1 MADINLLLEAE
12 KRGILPPDKAGL
24 LAEARKRGLVPA
36 TAPPPAAS
44 PPPEAAPYSPFGQ
57 IGGIGPGEG
66 MGAGAMAAGA
76 LRNLPASGAQL
87 AADVTAPLHSPIQT
101 AKGIGQIAKNP
112 GSLIDMAKERYG
124 GIENLKRTFS
134 QDPAGMIAD
143 LSMVMTGGGAGAARV
158 GGKLGTLAKGSK
170 GVAAASALE
179 RGGKAAATA
188 GRAIDPFRLP
198 GRVTDVPKAPEALSQ
213 ALGWTT
219 GAQATPIKVAFR
231 SGKAGG
237 AKSKAFLQ
245 SIKGQIPMD
254 EVVEHAR
261 SGCLQ
266 YARIQDGGVQAGDR
280 RGVQGN
286 RGPSRSASPRS
297 PTLPNRSWS
306 LEHSREWTSPRVR
319 PGSRQ
324 AIMDSIDQWK
334 KLDPAEFHTVEGM
347 DAFRKSVGDVLDSTG
362 YGTPERRMANKV
374 YFAVRKS
381 IEAQAPGYGAVLKNY
396 HDASKN
402 LKDLERALS
411 LGDKAATETAVRKL
425 QAVMRNDVT
434 SGFGKRAEYAK
445 QLEGAGGE
453 LVEPML
459 AGQALNSWL
468 PRGIQRIAGPGAMA
482 GGVGAGAV
490 NPLALL
496 LAPLFSPRMVGTS
509 AYRTGKLAKELGK
522 VPGGS
527 GQAAFQAG
535 RSR

>member
-36 TAPPPAAS
+36 TEPPPEAS
-44 PPPEAAPYSPFGQ
+44 PTPEAAPYSPFGQ

-87 AADVTAPLHSPIQT
+87 AADVTAPIHSPIQT

-124 GIENLKRTFS
+124 GIENLKRTFAE
-134 QDPAGMIAD
+134 DPAGMIAD
-143 LSMVMTGGGAGAARV
+143 LSMVMTGGGAGAARL

-179 RGGKAAATA
+179 RGGRATATA

-261 SGCLQ
+261 SAVSNMHESKMAAYKQGIAGAFKETGDKPISFSKIADTAEQVLES
-266 YARIQDGGVQAGDR
+266 GTFKGVDITKSSAG
-280 RGVQGN
+280 VK
-286 RGPSRSASPRS
+286 
-297 PTLPNRSWS
+297 
-306 LEHSREWTSPRVR
+306 
-319 PGSRQ
+319 Q

-334 KLDPAEFHTVEGM
+334 KLDPSEFHTVEGM

-522 VPGGS
+522 APGGS